1 MKMLLADRR
10 KLDPNDYHR
19 DGYTPLH
26 RACWGQEQ
34 RHVDTVRVLITAGGV
49 HPGQK
54 TKKPAARKGKTCKDI
69 AGHPATIELMGEM
82 EAVAKDHEELMRAKA
97 EL

>member
-1 MKMLLADRR
+1 MYNRLWNR
-10 KLDPNDYHR
+10 
-19 DGYTPLH
+19 
-26 RACWGQEQ
+26 WI
-34 RHVDTVRVLITAGGV
+34 VLQ
-49 HPGQK
+49 HYPGQK